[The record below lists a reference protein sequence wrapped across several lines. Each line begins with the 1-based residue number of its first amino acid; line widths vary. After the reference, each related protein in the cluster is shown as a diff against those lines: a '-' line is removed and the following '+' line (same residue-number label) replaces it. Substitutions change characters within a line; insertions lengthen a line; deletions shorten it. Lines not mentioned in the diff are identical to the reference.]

1 MHFAFWLAAGDYRG
15 IILTLFI
22 IFAASK
28 LLALLA
34 SRLKQPPV
42 AGELAAGIVIGPA
55 VLGIVQPSD
64 FLNVMSELGVMFLLF
79 RVGLELKDFNLMRV
93 GADALLV
100 AVAGVVVP
108 FIGGYALMAA
118 LGYTSMESVF
128 IGAALVA
135 TSIGITARVLES
147 RGLLDHEASK
157 MILAAAIIDDVLG
170 LLVLGVAAS
179 MAESNVD
186 IFQLGLTSAMAV
198 AFVWIASTWGTR
210 GVQHLA
216 PRMEPKLAEAGGAFT
231 IAILILFGL
240 SLLAVEAGVAAI
252 IGAFLAGMMLA
263 PTATK
268 RLEEMVDGVTEFLV
282 PFFLAGIGLH
292 MDLKPFHEQ
301 SNLLLAIALLAVACV
316 TKWLGCAA
324 GAFRMGR
331 VNAMRVGVGMI
342 PRGEV
347 GMVVAAVGLKAGV
360 FNPLLYGLV
369 IFMSIATTLVAPP
382 LLKIAFRGEGG
393 KRESERVAQH

>member
-1 MHFAFWLAAGDYRG
+1 MHFAFLLVSADHGG
-15 IILTLFI
+15 ILLTLFI

-28 LLALLA
+28 TLALTA
-34 SRLKQPPV
+34 SWLKQPPV
-42 AGELAAGIVIGPA
+42 AGELAAGILIGPA
-55 VLGIVQPSD
+55 VLGWVQPGD
-64 FLNVMSELGVMFLLF
+64 FLGVMSELGVMFLLF

-100 AVAGVVVP
+100 AMAGVVVP
-108 FIGGYALMAA
+108 FIAGYALMAA
-118 LGYTSMESVF
+118 LGYTSMEAVF

-135 TSIGITARVLES
+135 TSVGITARVLES

-179 MAESNVD
+179 MAKNEIN
-186 IFQLGLTSAMAV
+186 ILQLGLTSALAV

-216 PRMEPKLAEAGGAFT
+216 PRVEPKLVDAGGAFT
-231 IAILILFGL
+231 FAILLLFGL
-240 SLLAVEAGVAAI
+240 SLVAMKAGVAAI

-263 PTATK
+263 PTATR

-292 MDLKPFHEQ
+292 MDLRPFQ
-301 SNLLLAIALLAVACV
+301 DRANLLLALALLVLACV
-316 TKWLGCAA
+316 TKWIGCGA
-324 GAFRMGR
+324 GAWRMGR
-331 VNAMRVGVGMI
+331 ANAMRVGVGMI

-347 GMVVAAVGLKAGV
+347 GMVVAQVGLNAGV
-360 FNPLLYGLV
+360 FTPLLYSLV
-369 IFMSIATTLVAPP
+369 VFVSIATTLAAPP
-382 LLKIAFRGEGG
+382 LLKIAFRGEGD
-393 KRESERVAQH
+393 